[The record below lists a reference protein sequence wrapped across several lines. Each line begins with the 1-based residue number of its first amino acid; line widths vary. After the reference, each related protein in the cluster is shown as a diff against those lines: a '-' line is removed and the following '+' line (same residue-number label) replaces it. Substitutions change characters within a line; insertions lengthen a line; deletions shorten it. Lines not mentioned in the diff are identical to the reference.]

1 MKKNNQKTL
10 FSAPGG
16 KSYLVPFILITSLF
30 LLWGFAHGLLDVL
43 NKHFQGVFT
52 MTKAESGLV
61 QFSTYIAY
69 FLMALPAGMFMKRFG
84 YKKGIILGLCLF
96 AVGAFAFIPAAYLH
110 SASPFLIALF
120 CDCLWALYYGNG
132 SQPLFHDF
140 RAGGIGGATPEFV
153 SIV

>member
-96 AVGAFAFIPAAYLH
+96 AVGFYSGGLFAFGISIPDR
-110 SASPFLIALF
+110 PF
-120 CDCLWALYYGNG
+120 CDCLWALYSGNG

>member
-84 YKKGIILGLCLF
+84 YKKGIILGL
-96 AVGAFAFIPAAYLH
+96 FAFGISIPDR
-110 SASPFLIALF
+110 PF
-120 CDCLWALYYGNG
+120 CDCLWALYSGNG

-140 RAGGIGGATPEFV
+140 RAGGIGGATLEFV

>member
-84 YKKGIILGLCLF
+84 YYSGGLF
-96 AVGAFAFIPAAYLH
+96 AFGISIPDR
-110 SASPFLIALF
+110 PF
-120 CDCLWALYYGNG
+120 CDCLWALYSGNG

>member
-96 AVGAFAFIPAAYLH
+96 AVGAFA
-110 SASPFLIALF
+110 
-120 CDCLWALYYGNG
+120 LYSGNG

>member
-96 AVGAFAFIPAAYLH
+96 L
-110 SASPFLIALF
+110 SLI
-120 CDCLWALYYGNG
+120 
-132 SQPLFHDF
+132 H
-140 RAGGIGGATPEFV
+140 I
-153 SIV
+153 

>member
-43 NKHFQGVFT
+43 NKHFQGVFS

-69 FLMALPAGMFMKRFG
+69 FLMALPAGMFMKRD
-84 YKKGIILGLCLF
+84 KIRL
-96 AVGAFAFIPAAYLH
+96 P
-110 SASPFLIALF
+110 S
-120 CDCLWALYYGNG
+120 G
-132 SQPLFHDF
+132 SGKQSFQIG
-140 RAGGIGGATPEFV
+140 RAHV
-153 SIV
+153 

>member
-96 AVGAFAFIPAAYLH
+96 AVGAFAFIPAAYFH

-120 CDCLWALYYGNG
+120 VIA
-132 SQPLFHDF
+132 
-140 RAGGIGGATPEFV
+140 
-153 SIV
+153 

>member
-10 FSAPGG
+10 FSAPDG

-61 QFSTYIAY
+61 QF
-69 FLMALPAGMFMKRFG
+69 
-84 YKKGIILGLCLF
+84 
-96 AVGAFAFIPAAYLH
+96 VH
-110 SASPFLIALF
+110 LISLTF
-120 CDCLWALYYGNG
+120 
-132 SQPLFHDF
+132 
-140 RAGGIGGATPEFV
+140 
-153 SIV
+153 